1 MHLKCN
7 SFFYIYALVTQVV
20 LFLKKSMC
28 YYCNN
33 PYYYHYRPLFRGDSG
48 VDQLVEIVSTVGPFT
63 PADFQL
69 MGIDQSFP
77 LVDVVAKYRSPI
89 RRLSNSTFEER
100 FVASTG
106 LRRLP
111 SDMITSLFRNL
122 FQYVPE
128 SRWNSEK
135 TLDYFERHFFES
147 WWLSSGCG
155 QCTLIKKANQCFQRR
170 RVFRAHAY

>member
-1 MHLKCN
+1 
-7 SFFYIYALVTQVV
+7 
-20 LFLKKSMC
+20 MC

-106 LRRLP
+106 LRRIT
-111 SDMITSLFRNL
+111 SDKNTSLFRNL

-147 WWLSSGCG
+147 
-155 QCTLIKKANQCFQRR
+155 
-170 RVFRAHAY
+170 